1 MITFENVC
9 FSYGKSPV
17 ICDVSFQINKGDFV
31 AVIGENGAGKSTL
44 SKLCNG
50 LLKPTSGRVTVN
62 GNDTRTTRTS
72 SLAKIIGFLF
82 QNPDRQICQN
92 TISGEIMFGLE
103 CVLDDVALRHE
114 RCEDMLRQFDF
125 DGMADPFTLSRG
137 DRQRVTL
144 ASLLACRPEVLILD
158 EPTTGLDYRECTH
171 IMELIRELNEAGTTI
186 IMVTHDMEL
195 VQDYAQ
201 RVLVINSGKL
211 IGDGAAKSI
220 MTKLDMLAAASV
232 APAQIPA
239 LALRLG
245 SDFQNVF
252 TVEQM
257 TAIIE
262 RKAGEKD
269 VRIPRLCTG

>member
-1 MITFENVC
+1 MIMFEHVN
-9 FSYGKSPV
+9 FTYGHEPV
-17 ICDVSFQINKGDFV
+17 ICDVSFQVNTGDFL

-50 LLKPTSGRVTVN
+50 LLKPSSGRVTVN
-62 GNDTRTTRTS
+62 DNDTRTTRTS
-72 SLAKIIGFLF
+72 KLAKLIGFLF

-92 TISGEIMFGLE
+92 TIRGEIMFGLE
-103 CVLDDVALRHE
+103 CVLDDADLRKE
-114 RCEDMLRQFDF
+114 RCENIIEQFGF
-125 DGMADPFTLSRG
+125 DGKADPFTLSRG

-171 IMELIRELNEAGTTI
+171 IMELIRDLNDNGTTI

-195 VQDYAQ
+195 VQDYAK
-201 RVLVINSGKL
+201 RVLVVSSGKL
-211 IGDGAAKSI
+211 LGDGDTASI
-220 MTKLDMLAAASV
+220 MSNLDLLTAASV
-232 APAQIPA
+232 APAQISA

-245 SDFQNVF
+245 QGFENVV

-257 TAIIE
+257 VETIE
-262 RKAGEKD
+262 SRCR
-269 VRIPRLCTG
+269 V